1 MTATLPIATDYA
13 DAAGN
18 GIPGAG
24 AATDAGAAPA
34 VADAPAERARRLRDE
49 LWFHN
54 EQYYDRDAPVIGD
67 GQYDA
72 LLEEL
77 RGLEAEYPECRV
89 ANSPTQRV
97 GGSPSDRFP
106 QVRHPIPMLSLGNA
120 FDREGLEAWHKRV
133 SDLLDGRSFRMA
145 AELKIDGLAVRLVYA
160 NGRLALGATRGNGQ
174 TGEDVTANLR
184 TVAGIPHTLPP
195 GAPAVL
201 EARGE
206 VYLPLDSFR
215 DMNAERERNGE
226 PLYANPR
233 NTGAGTI
240 RQLDPEVARAR
251 KMAIWV
257 YSLNDLGDTP
267 LPDSHWNALAQ
278 LSDWGFRVNDERNR
292 IFDTVDEV
300 CEYYEAMLARRHDWN
315 YEADGLVVKVDSIA
329 QQNALGFAG
338 REPRWAIAYKF
349 PAERATTRLR
359 RIEVSVG
366 RTGSLN
372 PQAILDPVV
381 VSGATVRH
389 ASLHNEE
396 DIRRKDIRVG
406 DVVVIERAGDVI
418 PQIIG
423 PAELRPD
430 VERGREFRM
439 RKRCPNCYSAIVKVE
454 GDAMH
459 RCPNKTCP
467 AQFFESLKHFVSRG
481 AMDIDGLGERW
492 CQVLIEHKMVLDVS
506 DLYGLTREDL
516 TALDRMGDKLAT
528 RILDNIKASK
538 ERPLARILFA
548 LGILHVG
555 AEVAELLAGRYAGID
570 DIAAAGVEQ
579 LTGIEGIGPRIAE
592 SIVSYF
598 ADARNQKTIA
608 GLRDAG
614 VRLQQERVPLDTAAL
629 PWQGQTFVIT
639 GTLATMTRREAEGK
653 VKALGA
659 SATSSVSRKT
669 NWVVAG
675 ESAGSKLATAERL
688 GVPVL
693 DEAGLLAL
701 LAEPERL
708 GGAGDGGGDG
718 ASASGDAGNGETAGA
733 AQPELSL

>member
-13 DAAGN
+13 DAAGDAV
-18 GIPGAG
+18 PAAG
-24 AATDAGAAPA
+24 APTDAAASASAP
-34 VADAPAERARRLRDE
+34 APAERARRLRDE

-72 LLEEL
+72 LLAEL
-77 RGLEAEYPECRV
+77 RALEAEHPECRV

-120 FDREGLEAWHKRV
+120 FDRDGLAAWHKRV
-133 SDLLDGRSFRMA
+133 SDLLDGRPFRMV

-160 NGRLALGATRGNGQ
+160 NGRLVLGATRGNGQ
-174 TGEDVTANLR
+174 TGEDVTDNLR

-195 GAPAVL
+195 AAPPSL
-201 EARGE
+201 EVRGE

-215 DMNAERERNGE
+215 RMNAERERNGE

-240 RQLDPEVARAR
+240 RQLDPEVARSR
-251 KMAIWV
+251 NMAIWA

-267 LPDSHWNALAQ
+267 LPTSHWETLAALE
-278 LSDWGFRVNDERNR
+278 SWGFRVNPMNR

-300 CEYYEAMLARRHDWN
+300 CEYYDKMRAERHDWN
-315 YEADGLVVKVDSIA
+315 YEADGLVVKVDGIS

-381 VSGATVRH
+381 VSGATVQH

-406 DVVVIERAGDVI
+406 DVVLIERAGDVI
-418 PQIIG
+418 PQVIG
-423 PAELRPD
+423 PAKLLPD
-430 VERGREFRM
+430 TERGPAFRM
-439 RKRCPNCYSAIVKVE
+439 RKFCPNCYTAIVKVE

-459 RCPNKTCP
+459 RCPNRACP
-467 AQFFESLKHFVSRG
+467 AQFFESLKHFVSRS

-492 CQVLIEHKMVLDVS
+492 CQVLIDQGLVKDVS
-506 DLYGLTREDL
+506 DLYDLTREQL

-528 RILDNIKASK
+528 RILANIAASK

-570 DIAAAGVEQ
+570 DIAAAGAEQ
-579 LTGIEGIGPRIAE
+579 LTEIEGIGPRIAE
-592 SIVSYF
+592 SIVGYF
-598 ADARNQKTIA
+598 AAARNGETIER
-608 GLRDAG
+608 LRKAG
-614 VRLQQERVPLDTAAL
+614 VRLRQERVPVDTAAR

-701 LAEPERL
+701 LAEPDRIGGDAS
-708 GGAGDGGGDG
+708 GGA
-718 ASASGDAGNGETAGA
+718 AMPAGSNGERAGS

>member
-1 MTATLPIATDYA
+1 MTATPPIATDYA
-13 DAAGN
+13 DA
-18 GIPGAG
+18 
-24 AATDAGAAPA
+24 DA
-34 VADAPAERARRLRDE
+34 APAERASRLRDE

-54 EQYYDRDAPVIGD
+54 EQYYDLDAPVIGD

-72 LLEEL
+72 LLAEL
-77 RGLEAEYPECRV
+77 RALEAEHPECRV

-120 FDREGLEAWHKRV
+120 FDRDGLEAWHKRV
-133 SDLLDGRSFRMA
+133 SDLLDGRPFRMV

-174 TGEDVTANLR
+174 TGEDVTDNLR
-184 TVAGIPHTLPP
+184 TVTGIPHTLPP

-251 KMAIWV
+251 NMEIWV

-267 LPDSHWNALAQ
+267 LPARHWDALAQ
-278 LSDWGFRVNDERNR
+278 LADWEFRVNDERNR
-292 IFDTVDEV
+292 VFDTVDEV

-381 VSGATVRH
+381 VSGATVQH

-406 DVVVIERAGDVI
+406 DRVVIERAGDVI

-423 PAELRPD
+423 PAELLPD
-430 VERGREFRM
+430 TERGPAFRM
-439 RKRCPNCYSAIVKVE
+439 RKFCPNCYTAIVKVE

-459 RCPNKTCP
+459 RCPNAACP
-467 AQFFESLKHFVSRG
+467 AQFFESLKHFVSRS

-492 CQVLIEHKMVLDVS
+492 CRILIDQGLVKDAS
-506 DLYGLTREDL
+506 DLYGLTQEQL
-516 TALDRMGDKLAT
+516 TPLDRMGDKLAT
-528 RILDNIKASK
+528 RILTNIEASK

-579 LTGIEGIGPRIAE
+579 LTEIEGIGPRIAE

-598 ADARNQKTIA
+598 AAARNRETIQK
-608 GLRDAG
+608 LRAAG
-614 VRLQQERVPLDTAAL
+614 VRLRQERVPADTAAR

-675 ESAGSKLATAERL
+675 ESAGSKLATAQRL

-693 DEAGLLAL
+693 DEAALLAL
-701 LAEPERL
+701 LAAPERM
-708 GGAGDGGGDG
+708 GSDDDTA
-718 ASASGDAGNGETAGA
+718 AANGNGEKAGA